1 MYYLTRKITSN
12 VVFFYSGKMC
22 CSRESIWLFDK
33 KDVRGQ
39 IPNEIVFNDIKIKRK
54 KGQGTKS
61 IEINEKND

>member
-1 MYYLTRKITSN
+1 
-12 VVFFYSGKMC
+12 MC

-33 KDVRGQ
+33 KGVRGQ